1 VLDDLAASECE
12 HGGRELL
19 LGVGGSALWRLPH
32 FRDDRGSLVVAELPT
47 DLPFAPRRIFT
58 VYDVPSYDVR
68 GEHAHRECRQLLLA
82 THGALS
88 VVVDDGKETREVRL
102 DVPTVALYMPP
113 MIWGVQYK
121 FTPDA
126 VLLVLASHPYAP
138 DDYIRDRAEFVKA
151 LAETG
156 TGAGSP
162 TSRE

>member
-1 VLDDLAASECE
+1 MLDDLVASEVG
-12 HGGRELL
+12 HDGRELL
-19 LGVGGSALWRLPH
+19 LGVGGAALWRLPR
-32 FRDDRGSLVVAELPT
+32 FRDGRGSLVVAELPT

-58 VYDVPSYDVR
+58 VYDVPGLDVR

-88 VVVDDGKETREVRL
+88 VVVDDGTESREVRL

-126 VLLVLASHPYAP
+126 VLLVLASHSYEAS
-138 DDYIRDRAEFVKA
+138 DYIRDRAEFVKA
-151 LAETG
+151 LAETRAK
-156 TGAGSP
+156 AG
-162 TSRE
+162 

>member
-1 VLDDLAASECE
+1 MLDDLAASEVG
-12 HGGRELL
+12 HDGREQA
-19 LGVGGSALWRLPH
+19 LGVGGSALWRLPR

-58 VYDVPSYDVR
+58 VYDVPGHDVR

-88 VVVDDGKETREVRL
+88 VVVDDGTTSREIRL
-102 DVPTVALYMPP
+102 DVPTVALYLPP
-113 MIWGVQYK
+113 MIWAVQHE

-126 VLLVLASHPYAP
+126 VLLVLASHSYDP

-151 LAETG
+151 LAETPILG
-156 TGAGSP
+156 G
-162 TSRE
+162 